1 MHMHEAQNGLSKTMS
16 HPTTFRCQPIT
27 RTFSQLINSGVAMPS
42 RIQNNAALDAQQQ
55 YLCSFNTTDPSHN
68 RTSMLNSSY
77 SNHFEY
83 HSLQLID
90 DESIKSI
97 ASGEDQRTYVM
108 MRNIPNQYTREKLIS
123 EINETHEGTFYLLHL
138 PIDST
143 SKLNKGYS
151 FMDFHHPLFLVDFY
165 KTYNGCS
172 WKQAAKSTKKI
183 QFSYGKRDK
192 P

>member
-1 MHMHEAQNGLSKTMS
+1 
-16 HPTTFRCQPIT
+16 
-27 RTFSQLINSGVAMPS
+27 
-42 RIQNNAALDAQQQ
+42 
-55 YLCSFNTTDPSHN
+55 
-68 RTSMLNSSY
+68 
-77 SNHFEY
+77 
-83 HSLQLID
+83 
-90 DESIKSI
+90 
-97 ASGEDQRTYVM
+97 

-123 EINETHEGTFYLLHL
+123 EINETHEGTFYSLHL

-183 QFSYGKRDK
+183 QFSFGKRDK
-192 P
+192 PLQRQLTPVERKHGAKLNEIISKHSL